1 MFYLKDCSK
10 NYIIIVM
17 TKVELMNSIVCFSIE
32 TMFIY
37 IISIVLYLNAYLMI
51 NFVLVKLS
59 LSKNRRE

>member
-32 TMFIY
+32 TLFIY
-37 IISIVLYLNAYLMI
+37 IISIV
-51 NFVLVKLS
+51 FVS
-59 LSKNRRE
+59 